1 MPITTGLNHVAF
13 LTTDM
18 DRTVRFYEQAFEAKV
33 VHEVPRS
40 EGHPWMKILDIGGGS
55 MINVFQAEEG
65 DVLGERRSPGK
76 RGGVD
81 HFGFQT
87 DSKDTLEA
95 LQHRLRDAGAQEVG
109 EIQQLGWE
117 WSLFFRD
124 VDGLELEVL
133 AHVDA

>member
-18 DRTVRFYEQAFEAKV
+18 DRTVRFYEQAFEARV
-33 VHEVPRS
+33 VHEVPRTDD
-40 EGHPWMKILDIGGGS
+40 HPWLKILDVGGGS

-65 DVLGERRSPGK
+65 DVFGERRTPGK

-81 HFGFQT
+81 HFGFQA
-87 DSKDTLEA
+87 DSKATLEV
-95 LQHRLRDAGAQEVG
+95 LKGRLRDAGAEEVG
-109 EIQQLGWE
+109 EIQQLGGE

-124 VDGLELEVL
+124 IDGLELEVL
-133 AHVDA
+133 AHVDS